1 VSEVPNVSNGS
12 VSSRI
17 VPSGYDV
24 REVAN
29 FVLDVADENGE
40 RMTNLS
46 LNKILY
52 FLHSAFLHQFRRPLV
67 SAKIEAWDH
76 GPVFREVYHQ
86 FKKYGRQPITDRAHR
101 VNPHTGGYEI
111 AAPSFT
117 AEEVQFLRS
126 HAHEL
131 LKISP
136 GKLVDMSHVKDG
148 PWHMARFNNGTI
160 NPGVEIT
167 NDAILSDT
175 EPRH

>member
-1 VSEVPNVSNGS
+1 MTKGS
-12 VSSRI
+12 ISLRSPAGR
-17 VPSGYDV
+17 DV

-29 FVLDVADENGE
+29 FVLDLAE
-40 RMTNLS
+40 RNVEQVTNLS
-46 LNKILY
+46 LNKIIY
-52 FLHSAFLHQFRRPLV
+52 FLHSAYLHQFRSPLV

-86 FKKYGRQPITDRAHR
+86 FKKYGREPITGRAHR
-101 VNPHTGGYEI
+101 VNPVTGDYQVAI
-111 AAPSFT
+111 PSFS
-117 AEEVQFLRS
+117 AEEFDFLEA
-126 HAHEL
+126 HAEQL

-136 GKLVDMSHVKDG
+136 GRLVDMSHVKDG
-148 PWHMARFNNGTI
+148 PWHMARFNNGII